1 MKQGKQL
8 TLGKRILRNV
18 LFFVVAFLVGGVIGF
33 LAGYFEFTGVD
44 LGKII
49 NIGNLQI
56 LLRTLVILLFLTFL
70 VLIYRSR
77 KSHAL
82 YQTIDDEE
90 DEQLE
95 MVYKQ
100 MHRHL
105 EYATIIFNIMT
116 VFSILLILMSFSII
130 FKEDSA
136 SMDFQILDYLLTIG
150 ILLSGQILVFK
161 TTQKIREYKLSAFPT
176 INEVKDYVYSL
187 DEGEKQANFEQAF
200 LTNFNLNQRV
210 LPTLYVCV
218 FALDF
223 ILQEKQYVA
232 YLVLAIVHVY
242 INVTNMNMVRK
253 YFK

>member
-18 LFFVVAFLVGGVIGF
+18 LIFLSGVLGAGILAF
-33 LAGYFEFTGVD
+33 LAGFFEGAGID
-44 LGKII
+44 LDLIFNGK
-49 NIGNLQI
+49 NLQI
-56 LLRTLVILLFLTFL
+56 LLRLFVVVLFLAFL
-70 VLIYRSR
+70 ILIYRAR
-77 KSHAL
+77 KSHTL
-82 YQTIDDEE
+82 YQMIDEEE

-105 EYATIIFNIMT
+105 EYATIIFNIMS
-116 VFSILLILMSFSII
+116 VVSLLLIMMSFSII

-136 SMDFQILDYLLTIG
+136 SMDFQILDFLLTMG
-150 ILLSGQILVFK
+150 ILIGGQILVFK
-161 TTQKIREYKLSAFPT
+161 TTQKIREYRLSAFPT

-187 DEGEKQANFEQAF
+187 DEGEQQVNFEQAF
-200 LTNFNLNQRV
+200 LTVFNLNQRV
-210 LPTLYVCV
+210 LPALYVSV
-218 FALDF
+218 FVLDI